1 MTYLTDTWLYI
12 QYTVYSLQFSF
23 IPHLARWYAPPH
35 NKSSSFALKNRPA
48 LGGGAQPKVWKGG
61 GCASNM
67 SWNYRWVLCSL
78 PSSNFSSPSILPD
91 CRWLIVQSFN
101 IGSKSLR
108 NFPHLLFVSAIL
120 VKLKMKLQKKISV
133 AKKAVRKTKPVLIPT
148 IKWTMTDNL
157 CLLYAIWE
165 MCTPLQKL
173 ILTVIQLSTCI

>member
-1 MTYLTDTWLYI
+1 MKNNHLT
-12 QYTVYSLQFSF
+12 QS
-23 IPHLARWYAPPH
+23 PR
-35 NKSSSFALKNRPA
+35 NKKFRDDLKSPIYYDRRIKVA
-48 LGGGAQPKVWKGG
+48 VSHWKIGLHWGGEQPKVWKGG

-78 PSSNFSSPSILPD
+78 PSSNLSSPSISPD

-165 MCTPLQKL
+165 MRTPLQKL

>member
-1 MTYLTDTWLYI
+1 M
-12 QYTVYSLQFSF
+12 
-23 IPHLARWYAPPH
+23 H
-35 NKSSSFALKNRPA
+35 NQKSGR
-48 LGGGAQPKVWKGG
+48 GRDAQPICHGTIVEYY
-61 GCASNM
+61 AIF
-67 SWNYRWVLCSL
+67 
-78 PSSNFSSPSILPD
+78 PSSNFSSPTD
-91 CRWLIVQSFN
+91 CRWLIVQSLN

-108 NFPHLLFVSAIL
+108 NFPHLLFVSAIF

-133 AKKAVRKTKPVLIPT
+133 ANKAVRKSKPVLIPT